1 MRSVRKLAIR
11 WAPRTWLV
19 VAVVVLAGCG
29 GAPDDP
35 EQQIRDLFAL
45 LETSAEAR
53 ETGPFR
59 DALAEAYADNR
70 HPNRAA
76 ALQSLR
82 AYLRYYGNLHLFSV
96 IRSIDIDAGSA
107 RAEAVVF
114 VALTA
119 VPVESVGQLV
129 SVKADAFRFDV
140 QLVGNDDQWQVA
152 ASEWRRIASDDFL

>member
-1 MRSVRKLAIR
+1 MGSVHRRVIRTVPLAWI
-11 WAPRTWLV
+11 LF
-19 VAVVVLAGCG
+19 AVFALAGCA

-35 EQQIRDLFAL
+35 ERQIRDLVAT
-45 LETSAEAR
+45 LEQSAEAR

-59 DALAEAYADNR
+59 DALVETYADNR
-70 HPNRAA
+70 HRNRAA

-82 AYLRYYGNLHLFSV
+82 AYLHYYGNLHLFSV
-96 IRSIDIDAGSA
+96 VRSIDVDAAGE

-119 VPVESVGQLV
+119 IPVESVGQLV

-140 QLVGNDDQWQVA
+140 QLVHDDDRWQVA
-152 ASEWRRIASDDFL
+152 ASAWRRVGSDDFL

>member
-1 MRSVRKLAIR
+1 MRSMRTLAVN
-11 WAPRTWLV
+11 WAHGSWLLA
-19 VAVVVLAGCG
+19 AVIVLAGCG
-29 GAPDDP
+29 GSPDDP
-35 EQQIRDLFAL
+35 EQQIRDLFAR

-59 DALAEAYADNR
+59 DALVESYSDNR

-82 AYLRYYGNLHLFSV
+82 AYLRYYGNVHLFSA
-96 IRSIDIDAGSA
+96 IRSIDIDAGSE

-140 QLVGNDDQWQVA
+140 SLVGDDGQWQVA
-152 ASEWRRIASDDFL
+152 KSEWRRIASDDFL